1 MTATGAER
9 APGGFRTHLAALASA
24 QKPSLNTAAYSRLV
38 NRPAGRVAAA
48 AAHTLGATP
57 NQVTAVSATLSTAG
71 LAVLALVEPRW
82 WTGIVVAV
90 LLAAGYVLDS
100 ADGQLAR
107 LRGGGSRSGEW
118 LDHTID
124 CFKTA
129 SLHLAVLV
137 SFYRFGPAG
146 DGWLLVPLGFEVV
159 AVVTYFGLILM
170 PTLRPAP
177 EGKPVV
183 EPVETT
189 QPTTPAPEHPLRK
202 WALLPMDYGAQCWM
216 FVLLGFGAVFSWV
229 YLLVFACNAAALVI
243 ALRKWW
249 RELRALDGV
258 A

>member
-1 MTATGAER
+1 MAATGAER
-9 APGGFRTHLAALASA
+9 APGGFRTHLEALGQA

-38 NRPAGRVAAA
+38 NRPAGRIAAA

-57 NQVTAVSATLSTAG
+57 NQVTALSATLSAAG
-71 LAVLALVEPRW
+71 LAVLAMVEPRW
-82 WTGIVVAV
+82 WTGILVAV

-100 ADGQLAR
+100 SDGQLAR

-137 SFYRFGPAG
+137 SWFRFGPAT

-177 EGKPVV
+177 EPPRSASSAGR
-183 EPVETT
+183 
-189 QPTTPAPEHPLRK
+189 EHPLRK
-202 WALLPMDYGAQCWM
+202 WALLPTDYGAQCWM
-216 FVLLGFGAVFSWV
+216 FVLLGFGMVFTWT
-229 YLLVFACNAAALVI
+229 YTLVFVCNAAALAL

-249 RELRALDGV
+249 RELRALDGPAQV
-258 A
+258 SR

>member
-1 MTATGAER
+1 MAATGAER
-9 APGGFRTHLAALASA
+9 APSGFRSHLEALAQA

-38 NRPAGRVAAA
+38 NRPAGRIVAA
-48 AAHTLGATP
+48 AAHTVGASP
-57 NQVTAVSATLSTAG
+57 NQVTALSATLSAAG

-82 WTGIVVAV
+82 WTGILVAA

-100 ADGQLAR
+100 SDGQLAR

-137 SFYRFGPAG
+137 SWYRFGPVT

-170 PTLRPAP
+170 PTLRRQS
-177 EGKPVV
+177 EV
-183 EPVETT
+183 ELVETRPVT
-189 QPTTPAPEHPLRK
+189 GHENPLRK

-216 FVLLGFGAVFSWV
+216 FVLLGFGVVFSWV
-229 YLLVFACNAAALVI
+229 YALVFVCNAAALAI

-249 RELRALDGV
+249 RELRVLDGSV
-258 A
+258 EVSS

>member
-1 MTATGAER
+1 MAATGAER
-9 APGGFRTHLAALASA
+9 APGGFRTHLEALGRA

-38 NRPAGRVAAA
+38 NRPAGRVVAA

-57 NQVTAVSATLSTAG
+57 NQVTALSATLSTAG
-71 LAVLALVEPRW
+71 LTVLALVEPRW
-82 WTGIVVAV
+82 WTGILVAV

-100 ADGQLAR
+100 SDGQLAR

-137 SFYRFGPAG
+137 SWFRFGPVT

-177 EGKPVV
+177 TESSPSTAH
-183 EPVETT
+183 EN
-189 QPTTPAPEHPLRK
+189 PLRK
-202 WALLPMDYGAQCWM
+202 WALLPTDYGAQCWM
-216 FVLLGFGAVFSWV
+216 FVLLGFGMVFAWT
-229 YLLVFACNAAALVI
+229 YALVFVCNAAALAI

-249 RELRALDGV
+249 RELRALDGPSQGSR
-258 A
+258 

>member
-1 MTATGAER
+1 MAATGAER
-9 APGGFRTHLAALASA
+9 APSGFRAHLDALARA
-24 QKPSLNTAAYSRLV
+24 QKPALNTAAYSRLV
-38 NRPAGRVAAA
+38 NRPAGRVVAA
-48 AAHTLGATP
+48 AAHTLGASP
-57 NQVTAVSATLSTAG
+57 NQVTAVSATLSAAG
-71 LAVLALVEPRW
+71 LAVLALVEPHW
-82 WTGIVVAV
+82 WTGILVAV

-100 ADGQLAR
+100 SDGQLAR

-137 SFYRFGPAG
+137 SWYRFGPAT

-170 PTLRPAP
+170 PTLRPASP
-177 EGKPVV
+177 GSPVGAH
-183 EPVETT
+183 EN
-189 QPTTPAPEHPLRK
+189 PLRK

-216 FVLLGFGAVFSWV
+216 FVLLGSGVLFQWTYLMVFV
-229 YLLVFACNAAALVI
+229 CNAAALVI

-249 RELRALDGV
+249 RELRALD
-258 A
+258 AS

>member
-1 MTATGAER
+1 MAATGAER
-9 APGGFRTHLAALASA
+9 APGRFRTHLEALGQA

-38 NRPAGRVAAA
+38 NRPAGRVVAA

-57 NQVTAVSATLSTAG
+57 NQVTAVSAALSAAG

-82 WTGIVVAV
+82 WTGLVVAV

-100 ADGQLAR
+100 SDGQLAR

-137 SFYRFGPAG
+137 SWYRFGWVA
-146 DGWLLVPLGFEVV
+146 DSWLLVPLGFEVV

-177 EGKPVV
+177 TALG
-183 EPVETT
+183 
-189 QPTTPAPEHPLRK
+189 APSVAVREHPLRT

-216 FVLLGFGAVFSWV
+216 FVLLGFGMVFTWT
-229 YLLVFACNAAALVI
+229 YALVFACNAAALAL

-249 RELRALDGV
+249 RELRVLDGS
-258 A
+258 

>member
-1 MTATGAER
+1 MAATGAER
-9 APGGFRTHLAALASA
+9 ASAGFRAHLEALAQA

-38 NRPAGRVAAA
+38 NRPAGRVVAA
-48 AAHTLGATP
+48 AAHTVGASP
-57 NQVTAVSATLSTAG
+57 NQVTAVSATLSAAG

-82 WTGIVVAV
+82 WTGILVAV

-100 ADGQLAR
+100 SDGQLAR
-107 LRGGGSRSGEW
+107 LRGSGSRSGEW

-137 SFYRFGPAG
+137 SWYRFGPVT

-177 EGKPVV
+177 VTGP
-183 EPVETT
+183 PGS
-189 QPTTPAPEHPLRK
+189 PASVHENPLRK

-216 FVLLGFGAVFSWV
+216 FVLLGFGAVFTWV
-229 YLLVFACNAAALVI
+229 YALVFVCNAAALAI

-249 RELRALDGV
+249 RELRVLDGSV
-258 A
+258 EVSS

>member
-1 MTATGAER
+1 MAATGAER
-9 APGGFRTHLAALASA
+9 APGGFRTHLQALGQA

-38 NRPAGRVAAA
+38 NRPAGRVVAA
-48 AAHTLGATP
+48 AAHTFGATP
-57 NQVTAVSATLSTAG
+57 NQVTALSATLSAAG

-82 WTGIVVAV
+82 WTGVVVAV

-100 ADGQLAR
+100 SDGQLAR

-129 SLHLAVLV
+129 GLHLAVLV
-137 SFYRFGPAG
+137 SCYRFGPDA

-170 PTLRPAP
+170 PTLRPASSGSP
-177 EGKPVV
+177 STDREN
-183 EPVETT
+183 
-189 QPTTPAPEHPLRK
+189 PLRK

-216 FVLLGFGAVFSWV
+216 FVLLGFGMLFWWTYA
-229 YLLVFACNAAALVI
+229 LVFACNAAALAV

-249 RELRALDGV
+249 RELRALDGPSQV
-258 A
+258 SR

>member
-1 MTATGAER
+1 MAATGAER
-9 APGGFRTHLAALASA
+9 APGGFRAHLEALTQA

-38 NRPAGRVAAA
+38 NRPAGRVVAA
-48 AAHTLGATP
+48 AAHTVGASP
-57 NQVTAVSATLSTAG
+57 NQVTAVSATLSAAG

-82 WTGIVVAV
+82 WTGILVAV

-100 ADGQLAR
+100 SDGQLAR

-137 SFYRFGPAG
+137 SWYRFGPVT

-170 PTLRPAP
+170 PTLRRQS
-177 EGKPVV
+177 EV
-183 EPVETT
+183 ELVETRL
-189 QPTTPAPEHPLRK
+189 AAVHENPLRK

-216 FVLLGFGAVFSWV
+216 FVMLGFGAVFSWI
-229 YLLVFACNAAALVI
+229 YALVFVCNAAALAI

-249 RELRALDGV
+249 RELRALDGPEQV
-258 A
+258 SR

>member
-1 MTATGAER
+1 MAATGAER
-9 APGGFRTHLAALASA
+9 AAPGGFRTHLAALAQA

-38 NRPAGRVAAA
+38 NRPAGRVVAAA
-48 AAHTLGATP
+48 ARTLGVTP
-57 NQVTAVSATLSTAG
+57 NQVTALSATLSAAG

-82 WTGIVVAV
+82 WTGVVVAV

-137 SFYRFGPAG
+137 SWHRFGPAG

-170 PTLRPAP
+170 PTLRPASS
-177 EGKPVV
+177 EAPVAAH
-183 EPVETT
+183 EN
-189 QPTTPAPEHPLRK
+189 PLRK

-216 FVLLGFGAVFSWV
+216 FVLLGFGMVFPWT
-229 YLLVFACNAAALVI
+229 YTLVFACNAAALVV

-249 RELRALDGV
+249 RELRALDGPSQV
-258 A
+258 SR

>member
-1 MTATGAER
+1 MAATGAER
-9 APGGFRTHLAALASA
+9 APGGFRAHLEALAQA

-38 NRPAGRVAAA
+38 NRPAGRVVAAA
-48 AAHTLGATP
+48 AYTVGASP
-57 NQVTAVSATLSTAG
+57 NQVTALSATLSAAG

-82 WTGIVVAV
+82 WTGILVAV

-100 ADGQLAR
+100 SDGQLAR

-137 SFYRFGPAG
+137 SWYRFGPVT

-159 AVVTYFGLILM
+159 AAVTYFGLILM
-170 PTLRPAP
+170 PTLRPASSGATATVH
-177 EGKPVV
+177 EN
-183 EPVETT
+183 
-189 QPTTPAPEHPLRK
+189 PLRK

-216 FVLLGFGAVFSWV
+216 FVLLGFGVVFSWI
-229 YLLVFACNAAALVI
+229 YTLVFVCNAAALVI

-249 RELRALDGV
+249 RELRALDDPSQV
-258 A
+258 SR

>member
-1 MTATGAER
+1 MAATGAER
-9 APGGFRTHLAALASA
+9 APSGFRAHLEALAQA

-38 NRPAGRVAAA
+38 NRPAGRVVAA
-48 AAHTLGATP
+48 AAHTVGASP
-57 NQVTAVSATLSTAG
+57 NQVTALSATLSAAG
-71 LAVLALVEPRW
+71 LAVLALIEPRW
-82 WTGIVVAV
+82 WTGILVAV

-100 ADGQLAR
+100 SDGQLAR

-137 SFYRFGPAG
+137 SWYRFGPVT

-170 PTLRPAP
+170 PTLRPPASGAP
-177 EGKPVV
+177 VTAHEN
-183 EPVETT
+183 
-189 QPTTPAPEHPLRK
+189 PLRK

-216 FVLLGFGAVFSWV
+216 FVLLGFGVVFSWI
-229 YLLVFACNAAALVI
+229 YALVFVCNATALAI

-249 RELRALDGV
+249 RELRALDGPSQV
-258 A
+258 SR

>member
-1 MTATGAER
+1 MAATGAER
-9 APGGFRTHLAALASA
+9 APGGFRTHLEALSRA

-38 NRPAGRVAAA
+38 NRPAGRVVAA
-48 AAHTLGATP
+48 AAHTLGASP
-57 NQVTAVSATLSTAG
+57 NQVTALSATLSAAG

-82 WTGIVVAV
+82 WTGVLVAV

-100 ADGQLAR
+100 SDGQLAR

-137 SFYRFGPAG
+137 SWYRFGPAT

-170 PTLRPAP
+170 PTLRPAAS
-177 EGKPVV
+177 GAPVAV
-183 EPVETT
+183 HEN
-189 QPTTPAPEHPLRK
+189 PLRK

-216 FVLLGFGAVFSWV
+216 FVLLGLGMVFSWI
-229 YLLVFACNAAALVI
+229 YALVFVCNAVALAI

-249 RELRALDGV
+249 RELRVLDGSAEV
-258 A
+258 AS

>member
-1 MTATGAER
+1 MAATGAER
-9 APGGFRTHLAALASA
+9 APGGFRTHLEALGRA

-38 NRPAGRVAAA
+38 NRPAGRIVAA

-57 NQVTAVSATLSTAG
+57 NQVTALSATLSAAG
-71 LAVLALVEPRW
+71 LAVLALVEPHW
-82 WTGIVVAV
+82 WTGLVVAV

-100 ADGQLAR
+100 SDGQLAR

-137 SFYRFGPAG
+137 SCYRFGPVT

-170 PTLRPAP
+170 PTLRPTSFGAP
-177 EGKPVV
+177 SAAAREN
-183 EPVETT
+183 
-189 QPTTPAPEHPLRK
+189 PLRK

-216 FVLLGFGAVFSWV
+216 FVLLGFGMLFWWTYA
-229 YLLVFACNAAALVI
+229 LVFACNAAALVI

-249 RELRALDGV
+249 RELRTLDGTS
-258 A
+258 

>member
-1 MTATGAER
+1 MAATGAER
-9 APGGFRTHLAALASA
+9 APGGFRTHLAALAGA
-24 QKPSLNTAAYSRLV
+24 QKPSLNTAAYARLV

-48 AAHTLGATP
+48 AAHTIGAIP
-57 NQVTAVSATLSTAG
+57 NQVTALSATLSAAG

-82 WTGIVVAV
+82 WTGVVVAV
-90 LLAAGYVLDS
+90 LLAAGYALDA

-107 LRGGGSRSGEW
+107 LRGERSRAGEW

-137 SFYRFGPAG
+137 SWYRFGPAT
-146 DGWLLVPLGFEVV
+146 DGWLLVPLGFEIV

-177 EGKPVV
+177 PESSGS
-183 EPVETT
+183 
-189 QPTTPAPEHPLRK
+189 PAAVHENPLRK

-216 FVLLGFGAVFSWV
+216 FVLLGFGVIFQAVYV
-229 YLLVFACNAAALVI
+229 LVFVCNAAALAV

-249 RELRALDGV
+249 RELRALDASPPV
-258 A
+258 SS

>member
-1 MTATGAER
+1 MAATGAER
-9 APGGFRTHLAALASA
+9 APGGFRTHLAALGQA

-38 NRPAGRVAAA
+38 NRPAGRVVAA

-57 NQVTAVSATLSTAG
+57 NQVTALSATLSAAG
-71 LAVLALVEPRW
+71 LLVLALVEPHW
-82 WTGIVVAV
+82 WTGVLVAV

-100 ADGQLAR
+100 SDGQLAR
-107 LRGGGSRSGEW
+107 LRGGGTRSGEW

-137 SFYRFGPAG
+137 SWYRFGPAT

-170 PTLRPAP
+170 PTLRRPA
-177 EGKPVV
+177 VV
-183 EPVETT
+183 ELVETR
-189 QPTTPAPEHPLRK
+189 PTTSADENPLRK

-216 FVLLGFGAVFSWV
+216 FVLLGFGVLFQWTYA
-229 YLLVFACNAAALVI
+229 LVFVCNAAALAI

-249 RELRALDGV
+249 HELRALDGPSQV
-258 A
+258 SR